1 MKRSRFRAS
10 EGASGTEQERG
21 PQAVR
26 LPSQTW
32 GVSLWACMAKSSP
45 WPVWLEQGEY
55 GEGWVP
61 ARALAFMP
69 RVLGRE
75 VTPEVVSGFKP
86 SPIP

>member
-1 MKRSRFRAS
+1 
-10 EGASGTEQERG
+10 
-21 PQAVR
+21 
-26 LPSQTW
+26 
-32 GVSLWACMAKSSP
+32 MAKSSP

-55 GEGWVP
+55 GEGWVA